1 MKRRK
6 LGFIKVVLL
15 VSLVLNFIQCE
26 TQESL
31 TKKRIKSVEQGLL
44 RGVYLKG
51 TRPEKLSLFDRLQF
65 YRVPGVSLAVMDGF
79 QIEWARGYGTKNIA
93 QAEPVDENTLF
104 QAGALSQVLATLA
117 TLSLVDEGLIELDQ
131 PVNTYLR
138 RWKMPIYSVNRQR
151 RLTIRDILTHSA
163 GFYEIEFQGY
173 TPGDSLPT
181 LVDILEGK
189 SPARNP
195 KLYPV
200 YPPGTQRVYS
210 EAGFVLLQLL
220 LEDVTGQ
227 DFAQLVKERV
237 IQPLHLANT
246 TFECPLPPALQ
257 ARAAQGY
264 NRQGQP
270 LPGGARIFPQQAAAG
285 LWTTPTDLLHLS
297 LALIKMARGE
307 ERDVISPLLI
317 REMLTPRLGLQAM
330 AFLVEGSGDDLRF
343 YLEGYNPGFSA
354 FLVVY
359 PSRGQGV
366 AIMANSDN
374 GLYLSE
380 EILRAVAAN
389 YNWPHFQPEEKTP
402 YRLPVEIYQ
411 EYVGRYEVNPQYH
424 LDVRYEDYYL
434 IIHPTGQVPTRFYAE
449 SKSTFFAVDPYI
461 QIQFLRDRQGR
472 VTGLVLRQKRT
483 RVEAKKVS

>member
-227 DFAQLVKERV
+227 DFAQLVKELK
-237 IQPLHLANT
+237 IPIYNAN
-246 TFECPLPPALQ
+246 
-257 ARAAQGY
+257 
-264 NRQGQP
+264 
-270 LPGGARIFPQQAAAG
+270 
-285 LWTTPTDLLHLS
+285 
-297 LALIKMARGE
+297 
-307 ERDVISPLLI
+307 
-317 REMLTPRLGLQAM
+317 
-330 AFLVEGSGDDLRF
+330 
-343 YLEGYNPGFSA
+343 
-354 FLVVY
+354 
-359 PSRGQGV
+359 
-366 AIMANSDN
+366 
-374 GLYLSE
+374 
-380 EILRAVAAN
+380 
-389 YNWPHFQPEEKTP
+389 
-402 YRLPVEIYQ
+402 
-411 EYVGRYEVNPQYH
+411 
-424 LDVRYEDYYL
+424 
-434 IIHPTGQVPTRFYAE
+434 
-449 SKSTFFAVDPYI
+449 
-461 QIQFLRDRQGR
+461 
-472 VTGLVLRQKRT
+472 
-483 RVEAKKVS
+483 